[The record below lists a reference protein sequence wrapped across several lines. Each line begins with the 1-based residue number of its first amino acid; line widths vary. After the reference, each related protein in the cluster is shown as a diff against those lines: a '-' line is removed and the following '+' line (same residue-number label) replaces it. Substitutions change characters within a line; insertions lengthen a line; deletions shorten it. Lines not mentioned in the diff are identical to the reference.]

1 MYHGKGDLDGA
12 SASVFW
18 LPYDH
23 RRRCFNSTSP
33 SGGGTSDTSGS
44 TAEDAVLRQVNRQ
57 FSLFAYVVEGAE
69 VLPLLRPGDIVL
81 RTMVME
87 KLQ

>member
-23 RRRCFNSTSP
+23 RRRCFNSTS
-33 SGGGTSDTSGS
+33 SSGS
-44 TAEDAVLRQVNRQ
+44 TTEDAVLRQVNRQ
-57 FSLFAYVVEGAE
+57 FSLFAYVIEGAE

-81 RTMVME
+81 RTLVME